1 VVRVKTGDKGS
12 AGTDSDVFVTLFGE
26 KGDTGERELA
36 RSEHIN
42 KFERNQV
49 RVLYSA
55 SFKFTFKFNIFH
67 NSTCLTRRT
76 RVLRRTRSRSRRSR
90 SAR

>member
-1 VVRVKTGDKGS
+1 MKTGDKSG

-36 RSEHIN
+36 RSENIN

-49 RVLYSA
+49 LYSA
-55 SFKFTFKFNIFH
+55 SFYFNSIQI
-67 NSTCLTRRT
+67 
-76 RVLRRTRSRSRRSR
+76 
-90 SAR
+90 